1 MPCDMV
7 KRWFL
12 LLMSI
17 VRTRTWLQRTDVF
30 VQISWTLS
38 VVLKHIEIWVTIL
51 VSISLQR
58 LVSLFLVNASGTY
71 CLWSSFDAH

>member
-1 MPCDMV
+1 MV

-30 VQISWTLS
+30 VPISWT
-38 VVLKHIEIWVTIL
+38 VVAKHIEIWVTVL
-51 VSISLQR
+51 VSISLQQ
-58 LVSLFLVNASGTY
+58 LVSLFLVTASGTY